1 MPESKPRVAFLLPR
15 LGGGGAERIILNL
28 SEAFASRDYQVD
40 LITQVSGGE
49 MEHQVP
55 NRIRTVT
62 LGHQSTLQAL
72 IPLLRYALSQK
83 PVAILSALDSVNL
96 ANVMA
101 GRLLRRTR
109 TVISIH
115 TFVSAAYA
123 ELDETKRKRLALMRK
138 WYPKADRVV
147 CVSKDGMSDAGQFLG
162 IPSDKMRT
170 IYNPVVSK
178 RFFDL
183 ADQPITQDQR
193 PYAIFVGRL
202 TETKQVVEFIE
213 TMPTEP
219 QNVVIL
225 GEGPTKAKIQ
235 EAIVNR
241 GFRSKITLVG
251 FKDNP
256 YPWIKAAQVLILPSR
271 LEGLPTVLVEALA
284 LGTPVI
290 SFDCKSGPREIL
302 ADGEYG
308 DLIAQNDWA
317 AFHQALNRR
326 LSEPKPEVSPAAWE
340 PFLEDRAFEAYREVL
355 LQ

>member
-1 MPESKPRVAFLLPR
+1 MPEANPRIAFFLPR

-28 SEAFASRDYQVD
+28 SEAFASRDYSVD

-55 NRIRTVT
+55 HRIRTVT
-62 LGHQSTLQAL
+62 LGQQSTFQAL
-72 IPLLRYALSQK
+72 VPLLRYIVSQK
-83 PVAILSALDSVNL
+83 PAAILSALDSVNL

-101 GRLLRRTR
+101 GRLVRRTR

-115 TFVSAAYA
+115 TFVSTAYSN
-123 ELDETKRKRLALMRK
+123 LDETKRKRLALMRK
-138 WYPKADRVV
+138 LYPRADRVV
-147 CVSKDGMSDAGQFLG
+147 CVSKDGMKDAGEFLG
-162 IPSDKMRT
+162 IPAGKMRT

-178 RFFDL
+178 RFHDL
-183 ADQPITQDQR
+183 ADQPISQDHS

-202 TETKQVVEFIE
+202 TDTKQVVELIE
-213 TMPTEP
+213 TMPEP
-219 QNVVIL
+219 PCSVVIL
-225 GEGPTKAKIQ
+225 GDGPTKTKIQ
-235 EAIVNR
+235 EAIANR
-241 GFRSKITLVG
+241 GFRTKITMLG

-284 LGTPVI
+284 LGTPVV

-302 ADGEYG
+302 ADGKFG
-308 DLIAQNDWA
+308 DLIPENDWT
-317 AFHQALNRR
+317 AFHKAVQLRMA
-326 LSEPKPEVSPAAWE
+326 EQKPSISPAAWE
-340 PFLEDRAFEAYREVL
+340 PFLEERAFEAYREVL